1 LKMDFWQIITIIL
14 LAAVFYLLFFKKQS
28 ADRQGLLDLERRISD
43 LVAREMEKSREQN
56 NNTSRLVND
65 RIMSFTKETTE
76 LKQAFL
82 AVQEK
87 VEDISSFQEI
97 FKQPK
102 LRGQW
107 GEASLAY
114 ILKQYFPEELIEEQH
129 YFSSKEAVDAVLKL
143 PDGKLLPID
152 SKFSFDNFEKMAFAQ
167 DEAQKASY
175 RKGFIVDTKLRVDEI
190 ASKYILPSE
199 GTVDFALMYIP
210 AEAIYYE
217 LMFNQAD
224 ESILEYA
231 WKRKVVIC
239 SPNTIYLSLKTIMH
253 WVKDTQITKQTQDI
267 LKKLERISAD
277 AVSLQ
282 STFDKLGGH
291 LKNAQSSFEDSQKRV
306 GLLSERVSKVLD
318 ISGKKDNNLLD

>member
-1 LKMDFWQIITIIL
+1 MIDYLQLLTIIL
-14 LAAVFYLLFFKKQS
+14 LAAILYLFWNKKDNTENQKS
-28 ADRQGLLDLERRISD
+28 LLDLERRFTD
-43 LVAREMEKSREQN
+43 LVAREMEKTRQQN
-56 NNTSRLVND
+56 SDTSRLVND

-87 VEDISSFQEI
+87 VEDISSFQDI
-97 FKQPK
+97 FRQPK

-114 ILKQYFPEELIEEQH
+114 ILKQYFPDELIEEQH
-129 YFSSKEAVDAVLKL
+129 YFSSREAVDAVLKL

-152 SKFSFDNFEKMAFAQ
+152 SKFSFDNFEKMAFAPSEQ
-167 DEAQKASY
+167 EKAAF
-175 RKGFIVDTKLRVDEI
+175 RKGFIYDTKMRVDEI

-231 WKRKVVIC
+231 WKKKVVIC

-277 AVSLQ
+277 AASLQ
-282 STFDKLGGH
+282 GTFDKLGSH

-306 GLLSERVSKVLD
+306 GLLSERVGKVLD

>member
-1 LKMDFWQIITIIL
+1 MLDYLQLITIIL
-14 LAAVFYLLFFKKQS
+14 LAIVLYLVLSKKDGQEN
-28 ADRQGLLDLERRISD
+28 QKGLLDLERRLTD
-43 LVAREMEKSREQN
+43 LVALEMEKSRQQN
-56 NNTSRLVND
+56 SDTSRQVND
-65 RIMSFTKETTE
+65 RIISFTKETTE

-87 VEDISSFQEI
+87 VDDISSFQEI

-107 GEASLAY
+107 GEASLSY
-114 ILKQYFPEELIEEQH
+114 ILRQYFPDELIEEQH
-129 YFSSKEAVDAVLKL
+129 IFSSKEAVDAVLKL

-152 SKFSFDNFEKMAFAQ
+152 SKFSFDNFEKIAFSTNE
-167 DEAQKASY
+167 DEKLTF
-175 RKGFIVDTKLRVDEI
+175 RKGFISDTKLRIDET
-190 ASKYILPSE
+190 SKYILPSE
-199 GTVDFALMYIP
+199 GTVDFAIMYIP

-217 LMFNQAD
+217 LMFGQGD
-224 ESILEYA
+224 ESMLEYA
-231 WKRKVVIC
+231 WKKKVVIC

-277 AVSLQ
+277 AISLQ
-282 STFDKLGGH
+282 GTFDKLGSH

-306 GLLSERVSKVLD
+306 GLLSERVGKVLD
-318 ISGKKDNNLLD
+318 ISEKKDNNLLD